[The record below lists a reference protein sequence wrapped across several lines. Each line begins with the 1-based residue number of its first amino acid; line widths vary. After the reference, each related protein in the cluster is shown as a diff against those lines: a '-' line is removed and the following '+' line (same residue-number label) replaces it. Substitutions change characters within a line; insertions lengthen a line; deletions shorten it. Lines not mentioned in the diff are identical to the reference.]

1 MLNNLDYKSM
11 RKINL
16 MLVMSLLTM
25 SVAFGQKNATE
36 VLYFKAQLACCKA
49 RACTALQT
57 DVDSVLIKYFSKEK
71 IALRVVALADEA
83 NKALIDKY
91 NAQSQTVILVRTIKK
106 KEFATDLTPIVQAYK
121 QSNDKA
127 KFEQEMKA
135 KIEEVIK

>member
-1 MLNNLDYKSM
+1 
-11 RKINL
+11 
-16 MLVMSLLTM
+16 
-25 SVAFGQKNATE
+25 
-36 VLYFKAQLACCKA
+36 
-49 RACTALQT
+49 
-57 DVDSVLIKYFSKEK
+57 
-71 IALRVVALADEA
+71 VVALADEA